1 MTFVADESV
10 HGTII
15 DRLRADGWSV
25 LAIRSGRLANQ
36 RANAWEV

>member
-10 HGTII
+10 HGAII

-25 LAIRSGRLANQ
+25 TGR
-36 RANAWEV
+36 